1 MIKSFFEAD
10 IEDIMDSIMN
20 LDIGENISYWSN
32 DGDDGTFDFE
42 RYRDYISIYD
52 EHLVEIFQVN
62 FDPVNLRETV
72 EQMKRWT

>member
-10 IEDIMDSIMN
+10 IEDILDSIMN

-42 RYRDYISIYD
+42 RYRDYMSVYGD
-52 EHLVEIFQVN
+52 FVEIFQVN
-62 FDPVNLRETV
+62 FDPVNVRKIL